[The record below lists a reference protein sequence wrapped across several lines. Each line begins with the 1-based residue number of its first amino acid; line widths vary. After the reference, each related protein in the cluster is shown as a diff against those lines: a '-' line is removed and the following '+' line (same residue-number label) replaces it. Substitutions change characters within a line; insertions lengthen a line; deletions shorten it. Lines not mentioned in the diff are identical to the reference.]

1 MSPLVVGVAPGAWLI
16 AVGGCVGVGGCVVP
30 GARLTTVG
38 GGVAACAAE
47 LLLAGGVVGG
57 LLFILLFLISKR
69 LGRLRSL
76 LVDVKLFT
84 LTSLLVSGSFGDG
97 GFLAAQCFPNRRYV
111 VEC

>member
-1 MSPLVVGVAPGAWLI
+1 MV
-16 AVGGCVGVGGCVVP
+16 
-30 GARLTTVG
+30 GARLTAVG

-47 LLLAGGVVGG
+47 LLLAGGVAGG
-57 LLFILLFLISKR
+57 LLFILFCLISKR

-97 GFLAAQCFPNRRYV
+97 GFLAAQCFPNRRCV
-111 VEC
+111 FECRHLSLRISGILKPYTPPLGGR